1 MQTFLGK
8 NQPIVRKKFD
18 FEKRNK
24 VTWNALSECFA
35 LANFQFRD
43 QKINSP
49 HLTNPIDVKFRNE
62 IIFGR
67 NQCSTSSHEEK
78 CVQKLDITILNYV
91 RDNTHNYDFDGS
103 IERFDISSFFSFTNL
118 RFCIVEPAA
127 KNNPLEAK
135 KFDYENW
142 IESTRNAFTGCFA
155 LLKFQCR
162 DRKIQISNPIL
173 RYKCEVSNWYLFRI
187 ETIWIL

>member
-127 KNNPLEAK
+127 KKQSPGDEEVRLREL
-135 KFDYENW
+135 NW
-142 IESTRNAFTGCFA
+142 INQKRIHWMFRTVEIPMQRSKNSN
-155 LLKFQCR
+155 FQ
-162 DRKIQISNPIL
+162 SHPTL
-173 RYKCEVSNWYLFRI
+173 
-187 ETIWIL
+187 